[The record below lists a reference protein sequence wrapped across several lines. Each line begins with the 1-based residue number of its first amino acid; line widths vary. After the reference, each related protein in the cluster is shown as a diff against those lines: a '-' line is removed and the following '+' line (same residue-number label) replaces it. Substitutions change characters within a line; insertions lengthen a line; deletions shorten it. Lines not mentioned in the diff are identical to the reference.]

1 MKLTFDNLEYEK
13 KYLLQG
19 KRYIAG
25 VDEVGRGPLAGPVT
39 VCAVVMPLDGQS
51 IISGVTDSKKLSAKK
66 REFFCEMIK
75 ERALAYKVV
84 SLPPEYIDE
93 VNILNATKEAM
104 KMAIAELT
112 VVPDIALI
120 DAVNIPAVCQVE
132 SIIKGDLLSYSISCA
147 SVVAKVT
154 RDKIMDDY
162 ALLYP
167 QYAFEKNKGYGTAAH
182 IAAIKEYGI
191 TPIHRRTFVKNFI

>member
-1 MKLTFDNLEYEK
+1 MTFDNLEYEK
-13 KYLLQG
+13 KYILQG

>member
-19 KRYIAG
+19 KKYIAG

>member
-1 MKLTFDNLEYEK
+1 MADNLEYEK
-13 KYLLQG
+13 ACLGQG
-19 KRYIAG
+19 FGYIAG

-39 VCAVVMPLDGQS
+39 VCAVIMPLSEGE
-51 IISGVTDSKKLSAKK
+51 IIPEVTDSKKLSAKK
-66 REFFCEMIK
+66 REKLCALIL
-75 ERALAYKVV
+75 ERAVACNVV

-93 VNILNATKEAM
+93 VNILQATKEAM
-104 KMAIAELT
+104 RRALSGLEVK
-112 VVPDIALI
+112 PDIALI
-120 DAVNIPAVCQVE
+120 DAVDIETVCPVKA
-132 SIIKGDLLSYSISCA
+132 IIKGDLLSYSISCA
-147 SVVAKVT
+147 SIVAKVT

-162 ALLYP
+162 ALVYP

>member
-1 MKLTFDNLEYEK
+1 MTFDNLEYEK

-112 VVPDIALI
+112 VVPVIALI

-191 TPIHRRTFVKNFI
+191 TPIHRRTFVKSFI

>member
-1 MKLTFDNLEYEK
+1 MSDNLEYEK
-13 KYLLQG
+13 RCIEEGYAN
-19 KRYIAG
+19 IAG

-39 VCAVVMPLDGQS
+39 VCAVIMPLEQDK
-51 IISGVTDSKKLSAKK
+51 IIDGVTDSKKLSAKK
-66 REFFCEMIK
+66 REKLCAKIL
-75 ERALAYKVV
+75 ERAIACNVV

-93 VNILNATKEAM
+93 VNILQATKEAM
-104 KMAIAELT
+104 RRALQGLSVK
-112 VVPDIALI
+112 PDVALI
-120 DAVNIPAVCQVE
+120 DAVNVQTVCPVKA
-132 SIIKGDLLSYSISCA
+132 IIKGDLLSYSISCA
-147 SVVAKVT
+147 SIVAKVT

-162 ALLYP
+162 ALVYP

>member
-1 MKLTFDNLEYEK
+1 MTFDNLEYEK

-19 KRYIAG
+19 KKYIAG

>member
-1 MKLTFDNLEYEK
+1 MADNLEYEK
-13 KYLLQG
+13 ACLGQG
-19 KRYIAG
+19 FGYIAG

-39 VCAVVMPLDGQS
+39 VCAVIMPLSEGE
-51 IISGVTDSKKLSAKK
+51 IIPEVTDSKKLSAKK
-66 REFFCEMIK
+66 REKLCALIL
-75 ERALAYKVV
+75 ERAVACNVV

-93 VNILNATKEAM
+93 VNILQATKEAM
-104 KMAIAELT
+104 RRALSGLE
-112 VVPDIALI
+112 VRPDIALI
-120 DAVNIPAVCQVE
+120 DAVDIETLCRVTARL
-132 SIIKGDLLSYSISCA
+132 IGDLLRYSIPSP

-162 ALLYP
+162 ALIYP

>member
-1 MKLTFDNLEYEK
+1 MTFDNLEYEK

-191 TPIHRRTFVKNFI
+191 TPIHRRTFVKSFI

>member
-1 MKLTFDNLEYEK
+1 MADNLEYEK
-13 KYLLQG
+13 ACLGQG
-19 KRYIAG
+19 FGYIAG

-39 VCAVVMPLDGQS
+39 VCAVIMPLGEGQ
-51 IISGVTDSKKLSAKK
+51 IIPEVTDSKKLSAKK
-66 REFFCEMIK
+66 REKLCALIL
-75 ERALAYKVV
+75 ERAVACNVV

-93 VNILNATKEAM
+93 VNILQATKEAM
-104 KMAIAELT
+104 RRALSGLEVK
-112 VVPDIALI
+112 PDIALI
-120 DAVNIPAVCQVE
+120 DAVDIDTVCPVKP
-132 SIIKGDLLSYSISCA
+132 IIKGDLLSYSISCA
-147 SVVAKVT
+147 SIVAKVT

-162 ALLYP
+162 ALVYP

>member
-1 MKLTFDNLEYEK
+1 MTDNLEYERGCLEEGCK
-13 KYLLQG
+13 
-19 KRYIAG
+19 YIAG

-39 VCAVVMPLDGQS
+39 VCAVIMPLEEGQ
-51 IISGVTDSKKLSAKK
+51 IIPEVTDSKKLSAKK
-66 REFFCEMIK
+66 REKLCALIT
-75 ERALAYKVV
+75 ERAIACEVV

-104 KMAIAELT
+104 KRALAKME
-112 VVPDIALI
+112 VKPDVALI
-120 DAVNIPAVCQVE
+120 DAVKIDAVCPIKA
-132 SIIKGDLLSYSISCA
+132 IIKGDLLSYSISCA
-147 SVVAKVT
+147 SIVAKVT

-162 ALLYP
+162 ALIYP
-167 QYAFEKNKGYGTAAH
+167 QYSFEKNKGYGTAAH

>member
-1 MKLTFDNLEYEK
+1 MTFDNLEYEK

>member
-1 MKLTFDNLEYEK
+1 
-13 KYLLQG
+13 
-19 KRYIAG
+19 
-25 VDEVGRGPLAGPVT
+25 
-39 VCAVVMPLDGQS
+39 
-51 IISGVTDSKKLSAKK
+51 
-66 REFFCEMIK
+66 
-75 ERALAYKVV
+75 
-84 SLPPEYIDE
+84 
-93 VNILNATKEAM
+93 
-104 KMAIAELT
+104 MAIAELT

-167 QYAFEKNKGYGTAAH
+167 QYAFEKNKGYGTTAH

>member
-1 MKLTFDNLEYEK
+1 MSDNLEYEK
-13 KYLLQG
+13 RCIEEGYAN
-19 KRYIAG
+19 IAG

-39 VCAVVMPLDGQS
+39 VCAVIMPLEQDK
-51 IISGVTDSKKLSAKK
+51 IIDGVTDSKKLSAKK
-66 REFFCEMIK
+66 REKLCAEIL
-75 ERALAYKVV
+75 ERASACNVV

-93 VNILNATKEAM
+93 VNILQATKEAM
-104 KMAIAELT
+104 RRALQGLSVK
-112 VVPDIALI
+112 PDVALI
-120 DAVNIPAVCQVE
+120 DAVNVQTVCPVKA
-132 SIIKGDLLSYSISCA
+132 IIKGDLLSYSISCA
-147 SVVAKVT
+147 SIVAKVT

-162 ALLYP
+162 ALEYP